1 MVEDD
6 ISGSK
11 RECLSSSGHNV
22 MTAGSVESAI
32 GLIKQ
37 NHFDIIFLD
46 LSMPKRDGLQILKD
60 ISLIDPNSTIVI
72 ISARPEEQL
81 PGEITEAGAYN
92 IIKKP
97 FSVDQIQEAVAK
109 VLGAEAMSS

>member
-1 MVEDD
+1 
-6 ISGSK
+6 
-11 RECLSSSGHNV
+11 